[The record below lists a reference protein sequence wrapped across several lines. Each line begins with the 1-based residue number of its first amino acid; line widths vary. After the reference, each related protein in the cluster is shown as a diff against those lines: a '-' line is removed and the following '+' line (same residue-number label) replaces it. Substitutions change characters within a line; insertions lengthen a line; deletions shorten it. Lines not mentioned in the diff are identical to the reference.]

1 MSVQVGEAAHL
12 PANSQEAI
20 ETIGITAE
28 ADQGHLHHQY
38 DQYNHVLN
46 YYGSAGGTSEIEEE
60 RSSVYSE
67 IGSRISSSPMVGIKE
82 DQSEAMNLFSF
93 DIHNSSAWGGGDCVY
108 VAVGAKGETSMD
120 ALTWTLKNAVADRS
134 NTTVFLVHVFPETR
148 FIPSALGNLPISGVS
163 EQQVETFKAQERGK
177 RNQQLQKYLNTCI
190 SSKVKMDTILI
201 ESDMVAQAILELI
214 PVLNITKLVVGTG
227 KSNLRRSKSKKGNGI
242 ADQLLQK
249 APVSCEVMII
259 CEGKKVILEQTAM
272 DSPSTPSHS
281 KRTTPSQGSPNKL
294 KPIEEGNQ
302 RVDYFSCICFK
313 PKAAW

>member
-1 MSVQVGEAAHL
+1 MLAQVGEAAHL

-148 FIPSALGNLPISGVS
+148 FIPSA
-163 EQQVETFKAQERGK
+163 
-177 RNQQLQKYLNTCI
+177 
-190 SSKVKMDTILI
+190 
-201 ESDMVAQAILELI
+201 
-214 PVLNITKLVVGTG
+214 
-227 KSNLRRSKSKKGNGI
+227 
-242 ADQLLQK
+242 
-249 APVSCEVMII
+249 
-259 CEGKKVILEQTAM
+259 
-272 DSPSTPSHS
+272 
-281 KRTTPSQGSPNKL
+281 
-294 KPIEEGNQ
+294 
-302 RVDYFSCICFK
+302 
-313 PKAAW
+313 